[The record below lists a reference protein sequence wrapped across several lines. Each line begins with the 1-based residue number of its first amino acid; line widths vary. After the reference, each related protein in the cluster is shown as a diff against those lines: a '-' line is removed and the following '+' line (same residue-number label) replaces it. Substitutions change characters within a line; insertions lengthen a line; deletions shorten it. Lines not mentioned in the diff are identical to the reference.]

1 MLTARTQAA
10 VAVDRILGRDVGL
23 QIAEGSA
30 GMRVH
35 VPICGGN
42 GQAWF
47 KYFMSHLASIGYSGA
62 IDWTFQWDGQN
73 SCVSLHELSHADSAV
88 HVITSIALDNNL
100 MYVNDGWLYAWW
112 SQRSGNSG
120 NEHVGQTMLK
130 GSYLIDMEYAGG
142 KRGWRFVMPLLN
154 TNAIRPY
161 RHQLPAT
168 VEQWQ
173 AQTPAA
179 EQVG

>member
-23 QIAEGSA
+23 QIADGTM

-47 KYFMSHLASIGYSGA
+47 TYFMSHLASIGYSGA
-62 IDWTFQWDGQN
+62 IDWTFQWSGQN
-73 SCVSLHELSHADSAV
+73 SCVSLHELSHADSAI
-88 HVITSIALDNNL
+88 HIITSIALDKE
-100 MYVNDGWLYAWW
+100 MMRGNDGWVYAWW
-112 SQRSGNSG
+112 SQRR
-120 NEHVGQTMLK
+120 EHPAQTMLK
-130 GSYLIDMEYAGG
+130 GSYLMDMEYAGG

-154 TNAIRPY
+154 TNHIQAY

>member
-1 MLTARTQAA
+1 MLATRTQAA
-10 VAVDRILGRDVGL
+10 VAVDQILGRSVGL
-23 QIAEGSA
+23 MLAEGSA

-47 KYFMSHLASIGYSGA
+47 TYFMGHLASIGYSGS

-73 SCVSLHELSHADSAV
+73 SCVALHELAHADNAIA
-88 HVITSIALDNNL
+88 VITSIALDNE
-100 MYVNDGWLYAWW
+100 MMRGNDGWVYAWW
-112 SQRSGNSG
+112 ASR
-120 NEHVGQTMLK
+120 NEHPAQTMLK
-130 GSYLIDMEYAGG
+130 GAYLMDMEYAGW

-154 TNAIRPY
+154 TNSIQPY
-161 RHQLPAT
+161 RHQLPTT

-173 AQTPAA
+173 QQTPTA
-179 EQVG
+179 EQVV

>member
-1 MLTARTQAA
+1 
-10 VAVDRILGRDVGL
+10 
-23 QIAEGSA
+23 
-30 GMRVH
+30 MRVH
-35 VPICGGN
+35 VPICGGSTES

-47 KYFMSHLASIGYSGA
+47 RYFMSHLASIGYSGA
-62 IDWTFQWDGQN
+62 IDWTFQWSGQN

-88 HVITSIALDNNL
+88 HVITSIALDANL
-100 MYVNDGWLYAWW
+100 MYANDGWVYAW
-112 SQRSGNSG
+112 SAQRNG
-120 NEHVGQTMLK
+120 EHVGQTMLK
-130 GSYLIDMEYAGG
+130 GSYLMDMEYAGG

-154 TNAIRPY
+154 TNYIQGY

-173 AQTPAA
+173 QQTPTA

>member
-10 VAVDRILGRDVGL
+10 IAVDRILGRSVDL
-23 QIAEGSA
+23 QIADGTQARE
-30 GMRVH
+30 VH
-35 VPICGGN
+35 IPICGGN
-42 GQAWF
+42 GKAWF
-47 KYFMSHLASIGYSGA
+47 RYFMSHLASIGYSGA
-62 IDWTFQWDGQN
+62 IDWGFQWDGTN
-73 SCVSLHELSHADSAV
+73 SCVALHELSHADSAV

-100 MYVNDGWLYAWW
+100 MHVNDGWLYAWW
-112 SQRSGNSG
+112 SQR

-130 GSYLIDMEYAGG
+130 GSFLMDEEYAGG
-142 KRGWRFVMPLLN
+142 KRGWRFVMPLLC
-154 TNAIRPY
+154 TNHIRIY

-173 AQTPAA
+173 QQTPTA